1 MIAVIT
7 GDIIN
12 SRNEPANKWLSNLKK
27 ILASVNSTPKYWE
40 IYRGDSFQLQTT
52 PEAALLICI
61 RIKASIKQIN
71 GLDVRLAIGIGE
83 KNFDAERITESNGE
97 VFINSGYAF
106 DHLLK
111 KQSIAIKSPW
121 KAIDDEFNISIPLAL
136 LTMDYWTANSAE
148 FVSVSIENPEST
160 QKDLGNLLN
169 ISQAGISKR
178 GKRSGFEEIIKFE
191 QHYRQKIDEKINQ
204 P

>member
-12 SRNEPANKWLSNLKK
+12 SRNEPVDKWLSNLKK
-27 ILASVNSTPKYWE
+27 LLSSINTTPKYWE
-40 IYRGDSFQLQTT
+40 IYRGDSFQLETKA
-52 PEAALLICI
+52 EDAIVACL

-71 GLDVRLAIGIGE
+71 DLDVRLAIGIGE
-83 KNFDAERITESNGE
+83 KSFDADNITESNGE
-97 VFINSGYAF
+97 AFINSGYSF
-106 DHLLK
+106 DKLLK

-121 KAIDDEFNISIPLAL
+121 KEIDEILNISLSLAL

-148 FVSVSIENPEST
+148 FVSTSIEHPELNQT
-160 QKDLGNLLN
+160 GLGELLN

-178 GKRSGFEEIIKFE
+178 GKRSGFEEILKLE
-191 QHYRQKIDEKINQ
+191 QYYRKKINEKINQ

>member
-12 SRNEPANKWLSNLKK
+12 SRNEPADKWLSNLKK

-52 PEAALLICI
+52 PEAALLTCI

-83 KNFDAERITESNGE
+83 KNFDAEKITESNGE

-121 KAIDDEFNISIPLAL
+121 KDIDDEFNVSIPLAL

-160 QKDLGNLLN
+160 QKDLGILLN

-191 QHYRQKIDEKINQ
+191 QHYRQKINEKINQ

>member
-1 MIAVIT
+1 M
-7 GDIIN
+7 
-12 SRNEPANKWLSNLKK
+12 
-27 ILASVNSTPKYWE
+27 
-40 IYRGDSFQLQTT
+40 
-52 PEAALLICI
+52 
-61 RIKASIKQIN
+61 
-71 GLDVRLAIGIGE
+71 
-83 KNFDAERITESNGE
+83 
-97 VFINSGYAF
+97 
-106 DHLLK
+106 K

-121 KAIDDEFNISIPLAL
+121 KDIDDEFNVSIPLAL

-160 QKDLGNLLN
+160 QKDLGILLN

-191 QHYRQKIDEKINQ
+191 QHYRQKINEKINQ

>member
-12 SRNEPANKWLSNLKK
+12 SRNEPVDKWLSNLKK
-27 ILASVNSTPKYWE
+27 ILASVNSNPKYWE
-40 IYRGDSFQLQTT
+40 IYRGDSFQLQTNA
-52 PEAALLICI
+52 EDALLVCL

-71 GLDVRLAIGIGE
+71 DLDVRLAIGIGE
-83 KNFDAERITESNGE
+83 KSFDADNITESNGE
-97 VFINSGYAF
+97 AFINSGYAF
-106 DHLLK
+106 DKMLK
-111 KQSIAIKSPW
+111 KQSIAIKTPW
-121 KAIDDEFNISIPLAL
+121 KDIDETFNISLSLAL

-148 FVSVSIENPEST
+148 FVSTSIENPELT
-160 QKDLGNLLN
+160 QAGLGEILK

-178 GKRSGFEEIIKFE
+178 GKRSGFEEIIKLE
-191 QHYRQKIDEKINQ
+191 QFYRKKINEKINQ

>member
-12 SRNEPANKWLSNLKK
+12 SRNEPADKWLSNLKK

-52 PEAALLICI
+52 PEAALLTCI

-83 KNFDAERITESNGE
+83 KNFDAEKITESNGE
-97 VFINSGYAF
+97 AFINSGYAF

-121 KAIDDEFNISIPLAL
+121 KDIDDEFNVSIPLAL

-191 QHYRQKIDEKINQ
+191 QHCRQKINEKINQ